1 MVTSLLLGERVL
13 LLLLLLGELVLL
25 LLVVIEAVSSF
36 ILSSKI
42 ATSSVILF
50 NITFLLLFNVVC
62 RAELVTVFSLRL

>member
-1 MVTSLLLGERVL
+1 MVTSLLLGEL
-13 LLLLLLGELVLL
+13 M
-25 LLVVIEAVSSF
+25 LVVIEAVSSF

-50 NITFLLLFNVVC
+50 NITFLLFNVVC